1 MKTTAIYRLLVFG
14 LLALPALAQSQ
25 GVVFGRLTTGGTDL
39 QLNAGAQDPSISPDG
54 RYIALVST
62 SNNIGPPFNGSLNVY
77 RYDLVADQYLL
88 ATAVLGGGNSNAPS
102 ISAGGGALAFESQAN
117 NLAPGNPSGFS
128 DVFYSQA
135 GPGSMVFTTAL
146 VSKGVAGVAPN
157 GQSRYA
163 SVSANGRF
171 VAFYSDASNLINGD
185 SNAAPDIFVGDAL
198 NLFAAEPERISVN
211 NGGAQIN
218 GPSRALSPSAIS
230 NDGRF
235 VAFAVD
241 TPVSI
246 DGSNAGTLEDVFV
259 RDRVASTTSLIS
271 KSTAGVAGNSSSDQA
286 AISPNGRYV
295 VFRSFSTLV
304 AAPSDSRIYVRD
316 RQNSSTSNMPLPA
329 GATNCEDPR
338 ISDVGDIVSQ
348 CSMSNQVS
356 QQAFLYR
363 AAGTGT
369 FYRLSTSLSFTNGN
383 GSSGNYTGIS
393 ADFMVFDSAASDL
406 VPFDSNNTT
415 DAFVAADAEAL
426 NRIFANRFEGV
437 GELPLP

>member
-1 MKTTAIYRLLVFG
+1 MKTTSIYRVLVLG
-14 LLALPALAQSQ
+14 LLGVSAMAQAQ

-102 ISAGGGALAFESQAN
+102 ISAGGIALAFESHAN
-117 NLAPGNPSGFS
+117 NLAPGNPSGFA

-135 GPGSMVFTTAL
+135 VAGPGGIVFNTTL
-146 VSKGVAGVAPN
+146 VSKGVGGVAPN
-157 GQSRYA
+157 EQSRYA
-163 SVSANGRF
+163 SVSANGRY
-171 VAFYSDASNLINGD
+171 VAFYSDASNLITGD
-185 SNAAPDIFVGDAL
+185 TNLAPDIFIGDAL
-198 NLFAAEPERISVN
+198 NFFAAEPERISVN

-218 GPSRALSPSAIS
+218 GPSRALSPSAVS
-230 NDGRF
+230 SDGRF

-259 RDRVASTTSLIS
+259 RDRISGTTSLIS
-271 KSTAGVAGNSSSDQA
+271 KSTAGVAGNGSSDQA

-304 AAPSDSRIYVRD
+304 VGPSDSRIYVRD
-316 RQNSSTSNMPLPA
+316 RQNSITTNMPLPA

-348 CSMSNQVS
+348 CSMSSQIS

-363 AAGTGT
+363 PAGGGT
-369 FYRLSTSLSFTNGN
+369 FYRLSTSQSFTNGN
-383 GSSGNYTGIS
+383 GTSGNKTGIS
-393 ADFMVFDSAASDL
+393 ADGNFMVFDSAASDL

-415 DAFVAADAEAL
+415 DAFVAVDAEVL
-426 NRIFANRFEGV
+426 NRIFSNGFE
-437 GELPLP
+437 